1 MNKRLLYFIFIILVS
16 YLATFLRLLID
27 NIIIVSCIGSFLYG
41 FIIDRG
47 IKNSK
52 KEILLTGFCSCLTS
66 FSGVINFLY
75 EVFLKKDYFELFF
88 YLNLIVIFNLI
99 VMYFGCLI
107 SRKLA

>member
-1 MNKRLLYFIFIILVS
+1 MNIKTFILIFLVS
-16 YLATFLRLLID
+16 YLATFLRLYID
-27 NIIIVSCIGSFLYG
+27 NIIIVSGIGSFLYG
-41 FIIDRG
+41 FIIDRR
-47 IKNSK
+47 IKNSE

-66 FSGVINFLY
+66 FSGVFNFLY
-75 EVFLKKDYFELFF
+75 EVFLKKDFFELFF